1 MHIKYAN
8 QKEKKTQ
15 HSIASIF
22 LGCRLNTVAA
32 VFISLLVFTYVH
44 LCFLYPNLS
53 LCTRARVGGS
63 FTNWDFFILLYY
75 CAVQMYINGYCC
87 VYRNDLT

>member
-8 QKEKKTQ
+8 QKEKKNQ

-32 VFISLLVFTYVH
+32 VFISLLV
-44 LCFLYPNLS
+44 LFLHM
-53 LCTRARVGGS
+53 CTSASCIPISAFPPEQGWEGALQIGI
-63 FTNWDFFILLYY
+63 FFILLYY
-75 CAVQMYINGYCC
+75 CEVQMYING
-87 VYRNDLT
+87 